1 MSAAQ
6 QADYPPLRGFK
17 KLFQYF
23 MIGSREDSHMRAPQ
37 KTDDPP
43 LSSCPTLWR
52 SWEGVLLVVIFAI
65 MILAL
70 AFGFYFLARP
80 SAFKTFDIV
89 AGLVIEKEFYTSVH
103 LQIHKSP
110 SAERP
115 VSLHRRA
122 PALRPPP

>member
-1 MSAAQ
+1 VAKNKEDASMSAAQ

-23 MIGSREDSHMRAPQ
+23 MMGSIEDSQMNVPQ
-37 KTDDPP
+37 KTNESP

-70 AFGFYFLARP
+70 GFGFYSLARP

-89 AGLVIEKEFYTSVH
+89 AGLVIENEADDTWS
-103 LQIHKSP
+103 
-110 SAERP
+110 
-115 VSLHRRA
+115 
-122 PALRPPP
+122 